1 VVNPFAPENGM
12 VQGVLK
18 KKEMSEDDEGGNN
31 EEMDDKFMLQKKGTG
46 ASPSRGAKRKNL
58 FKNN

>member
-1 VVNPFAPENGM
+1 M

-18 KKEMSEDDEGGNN
+18 KKEMSDDEGDNN
-31 EEMDDKFMLQKKGTG
+31 DEIDDIMLQKKGTG